1 MKKIHFCFVIF
12 TALFFSV
19 SCGSESSDTK
29 TEENN
34 DNDGID
40 TITDSDNGSGD
51 TEAADNDAAH
61 GDKTDSGDSS
71 DSADSTEDNDTD
83 TGNSSTDFD
92 KSCKASGGTPI
103 DGVCVC
109 DKVVCD
115 PGIVC
120 NTETKKCANYVAPEC
135 DADTPDTCTNNEEGI
150 GVVTKCQNGH
160 LFTSNCKTVSCNEA
174 GTDCGECLNGSGD
187 VCVNDSEDNGFTAY
201 CNNGTLVKK
210 EDCLKV
216 FYDEDYAEYY
226 ESCEHFTSV
235 PDCNEEWLKNRY
247 YDHVSCQGNKCGE
260 CMNYSNVCIND
271 EENHGK
277 IYECVNGRAG
287 KHKSDCENGASC
299 CTHFFKCYEN
309 LNTCGECVNGDVKCE
324 NDASD
329 YAHMYRCNYGK
340 WEEIKGDSDPLSPYS
355 SEASQQAQIT
365 VTGYNPNTQK
375 VETFTTTL
383 MVFGSDN
390 KHHISCKN
398 DKEYGVCHNS
408 IQYCV
413 NQERGK
419 RGFIIKCENGV
430 LADYDGNHDNIA
442 CTCVEFG
449 NNNGGCSSSRNCY
462 AAQTAASGVEIC
474 QPAK

>member
-1 MKKIHFCFVIF
+1 MKKIYFCLAVL
-12 TALFFSV
+12 TVLFFAV
-19 SCGSESSDTK
+19 SCGNGDSEEKDEKTDTVSA
-29 TEENN
+29 
-34 DNDGID
+34 DDGVADEDAD
-40 TITDSDNGSGD
+40 TDDRTDTAGD
-51 TEAADNDAAH
+51 S
-61 GDKTDSGDSS
+61 DKTDSADSD
-71 DSADSTEDNDTD
+71 DSAEDNDAD
-83 TGNSSTDFD
+83 TGSSGIDFD
-92 KSCKASGGTPI
+92 KSCETSGGIPT

-120 NTETKKCANYVAPEC
+120 NVETKKCANYVESEC
-135 DADTPDTCTNNEEGI
+135 SEDTPKTCTNDETGI
-150 GVVTKCQNGH
+150 GNVIECQNGH
-160 LFTSNCKTVSCNEA
+160 LFSFSCKTVSCNEA
-174 GTDCGECLNGSGD
+174 GSDCGECLNEIGD
-187 VCVNDSEDNGFTAY
+187 VCINDSEDNGFTAH

-210 EDCLKV
+210 EECLKV
-216 FYDEDYAEYY
+216 FYDEEYAEYY
-226 ESCEHFTSV
+226 DSCEHFVT
-235 PDCNEEWLKNRY
+235 PDCNEDWLKDQFWN
-247 YDHVSCQGNKCGE
+247 HVSCVGDKCGE
-260 CMNYSNVCIND
+260 CINYSNICVND

-277 IYECVNGRAG
+277 IYECVNGKAG

-329 YAHMYRCNYGK
+329 YAHMYRCNSGK
-340 WEEIKGDSDPLSPYS
+340 WEEITDDDDPLSPYS
-355 SEASQQAQIT
+355 SEASQQARIT
-365 VTGYNPNTQK
+365 ITGYNPNTQK

-383 MVFGSDN
+383 MASGTDY
-390 KHHISCKN
+390 KYHISCKN

-449 NNNGGCSSSRNCY
+449 NNNGGCSSNRNCY
-462 AAQTAASGVEIC
+462 AAQTAATGVEIC